1 MKITKEQIKEIIKEE
16 FSTLEEGGLRFNV
29 RELQD
34 LLLDVTG
41 NRVIIN
47 NGALVVYEAFAD
59 ADGNL
64 QLSVEPRR

>member
-16 FSTLEEGGLRFNV
+16 LSTLEEGGLRFNV

-41 NRVIIN
+41 DRVIIN
-47 NGALVVYEAFAD
+47 NGDLVVYEAFAD
-59 ADGNL
+59 SDGNL

>member
-16 FSTLEEGGLRFNV
+16 LSTLEEGGLRFNV
-29 RELQD
+29 QELQD

-41 NRVIIN
+41 DRVIIN
-47 NGALVVYEAFAD
+47 NGELVVYEAFAD

-64 QLSVEPRR
+64 RLSVEPRR